1 MRRTR
6 GWTELQS
13 LAVALGLVAMAAGGT
28 RADSMASSDSAT
40 STLLAYDTVNSTIG
54 TSGVTVS
61 GGTLTNP
68 AISFVPLT
76 GGTFLSPSSL
86 ALGVFQAQALP
97 DGASVTYNNTPFDI
111 KFNVDGVNGIT
122 NFQPNGTPIDITGE
136 LNGTLSAN
144 QSSVKATFDAPAA
157 AVAAPGDP
165 TSFAFAT
172 GLYANTLTLASN
184 PITIVPSTSNNGMT
198 TAQAVLTTQV
208 AATAPVPEP
217 STIVLFAATIAGL
230 GFRHRLRR
238 FVIAG

>member
-6 GWTELQS
+6 GWTKLGS
-13 LAVALGLVAMAAGGT
+13 LAVALGLVAMAAGGA
-28 RADSMASSDSAT
+28 RADSMSSSDSAT

-54 TSGVTVS
+54 TSGVTVT
-61 GGTLTNP
+61 GTSTNTP

-97 DGASVTYNNTPFDI
+97 AGTSVTYNNTPFDI
-111 KFNVDGVNGIT
+111 KFNVDGVNGIS

-136 LNGTLSAN
+136 LNGTIAAN
-144 QSSVKATFDAPAA
+144 QSSVKATFDAPSA

-172 GLYANTLTLASN
+172 GLYTNTLKLSDN
-184 PITIVPSTSNNGMT
+184 PITIVPSTSNNGMS

-238 FVIAG
+238 IGIAS